1 MAFADSYYNIC
12 QTTITYVPNSD
23 PWSDVLGY
31 TDLGTE
37 RREVIK
43 GEIKELIRNLAQEH
57 PGIFKDHNISA
68 EDYSRNLD
76 TAIHSLDGS
85 IKAKRGMDNED
96 IVREVFLE
104 PAQDIG
110 LLNFTDQRGSE
121 RIDFKGTL
129 NTGDNFAM
137 DVKGG
142 EGQSIGHL
150 LVPSNTNILSLWSE
164 RNSRN
169 TKSPASRLNEVIN
182 RAVRWSFNQSEDL
195 SLMVVRDEPAGARTD
210 EGQVIPDI
218 ILFPEEFPS
227 PDNPTPAMPDVDDL
241 EFAQIIFK
249 TLTGNGDLHS
259 DELQKHIW
267 WHELEYRPNEKE
279 IDKKIYNSYDSS
291 IMLRTHSI
299 EFERISDV
307 K

>member
-1 MAFADSYYNIC
+1 MS
-12 QTTITYVPNSD
+12 NSD
-23 PWSDVLGY
+23 PWTDVLGY

-43 GEIKELIRNLAQEH
+43 GEIKELIQNLAQDH
-57 PGIFKDHNISA
+57 PDIFEDHDISA
-68 EDYSRNLD
+68 QDYSRNLD

-85 IKAKRGMDNED
+85 IKAKRGKDNED

-104 PAQDIG
+104 PGQEKG

-129 NTGDNFAM
+129 TTGDTFAM

-150 LVPSNTNILSLWSE
+150 LVPSNTDILSLWSE

-182 RAVRWSFNQSEDL
+182 RAVRWSLNQSEDL
-195 SLMVVRDEPAGARTD
+195 SVMVVRDEPAGARTD
-210 EGQVIPDI
+210 EGKVIPDVI
-218 ILFPEEFPS
+218 VFPEEFPTPTNPNPS
-227 PDNPTPAMPDVDDL
+227 LPDIDDL
-241 EFAQIIFK
+241 EFAQIIFQ

-259 DELQKHIW
+259 DEIQKHIW
-267 WHELEYRPNEKE
+267 WHELDYRPSEEK
-279 IDKKIYNSYDSS
+279 IDKRIYNAYDNS
-291 IMLRTHSI
+291 ITLTTQSI

-307 K
+307 S